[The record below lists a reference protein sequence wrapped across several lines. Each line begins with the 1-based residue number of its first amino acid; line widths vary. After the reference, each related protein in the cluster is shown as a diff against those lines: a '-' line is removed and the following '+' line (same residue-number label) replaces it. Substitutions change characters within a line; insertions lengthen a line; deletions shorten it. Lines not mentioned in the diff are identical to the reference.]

1 MMKNT
6 MMFML
11 LLAIPFTLVNG
22 CLPPPPEAVLA
33 GTWQLTHETDQPL
46 TDFFL
51 TFDSSGNLVKLSF
64 TVGDN
69 ITVESPI
76 KSATVS
82 VQGTAVQITTE
93 FMAGNL
99 TFNGT
104 LNETNNI
111 IQGRLTNTITV
122 FGISIIIDNGVA
134 TLTRL

>member
-1 MMKNT
+1 MKST
-6 MMFML
+6 RMRKL
-11 LLAIPFTLVNG
+11 LLAIPFTLVSG
-22 CLPPPPEAVLA
+22 CVSPPPPEAVLA
-33 GTWQLTHETDQPL
+33 GTWQLTQETDEQL

-76 KSATVS
+76 TSATVS
-82 VQGTAVQITTE
+82 VQGAAAQITTE
-93 FMAGNL
+93 CMAGDL

-104 LNETNNI
+104 LDETNNI
-111 IQGRLTNTITV
+111 IQGQLTSTITV
-122 FGISIIIDNGVA
+122 FGISIIIDNGAA